1 MHCARGI
8 APGWGSRR
16 KGDEIEHCE
25 RVSVGIELA
34 RYIADSRDQLD
45 ANAIIFGE
53 RGKGEPVLGELG
65 NGCIGRARR
74 RFFDSAIDGVA
85 VDRQWERVGIYR
97 RMRCVGI
104 GRLRSV

>member
-53 RGKGEPVLGELG
+53 RGKGEPVLGASAELDDVSSIPPLMASPLIG
-65 NGCIGRARR
+65 NG
-74 RFFDSAIDGVA
+74 
-85 VDRQWERVGIYR
+85 
-97 RMRCVGI
+97 
-104 GRLRSV
+104 SVLGFIAA